1 MHPLKIFQT
10 DVQWIHPLV
19 FIRKS
24 QRYKNKYSVKLS
36 CPKASPKKKNYKG
49 NSEGKEKIFWLRL
62 KNKCG
67 VVRNIMELKL
77 DQPWIITHQECDK
90 TDAWLRRIC

>member
-36 CPKASPKKKNYKG
+36 CPKASPKKKKIT
-49 NSEGKEKIFWLRL
+49 KEILRE
-62 KNKCG
+62 KKRYFG
-67 VVRNIMELKL
+67 L
-77 DQPWIITHQECDK
+77 D
-90 TDAWLRRIC
+90 